1 MLPLL
6 LLDTQYRMHPFI
18 AEWPS
23 AAFYGGKL
31 KSGITAA
38 DRPIPQVFPANLSGF
53 VTLEALSVKAIV
65 WPLVLFIGCMYCTLT
80 PATKAKYVGASGKYS
95 QAAPIGYR
103 ASSART

>member
-38 DRPIPQVFPANLSGF
+38 DRPIPQVPPAGLSGF
-53 VTLEALSVKAIV
+53 VTLMALSVKAIV
-65 WPLVLFIGCMYCTLT
+65 
-80 PATKAKYVGASGKYS
+80 
-95 QAAPIGYR
+95 
-103 ASSART
+103 

>member
-1 MLPLL
+1 MTERVGGAVLPLL

-38 DRPIPQVFPANLSGF
+38 DRPIPQVRPADFSGLSL
-53 VTLEALSVKAIV
+53 LELCVKCV
-65 WPLVLFIGCMYCTLT
+65 
-80 PATKAKYVGASGKYS
+80 
-95 QAAPIGYR
+95 
-103 ASSART
+103 